1 MHVMRT
7 IRSMLCAVALLGL
20 AILPEPGAA
29 QATGAVAGQVVI
41 TRGRRLKKDRS
52 NVVIVV
58 QGIPDSAPTPSETP
72 VVIDQTDKTF
82 HPRITVIPTGTT
94 VDFPNNDRVF
104 HNVFSVSRATT
115 FDLGLYKAGSSK
127 SVEFDRAGVIDIYC
141 NIHPQMSAKV
151 LVVDTVHY
159 AVTGP
164 DGSFT
169 LPDVPPGIHP
179 FMAWQADGESFEG
192 TVEVE
197 AGKTSRLTIQ
207 LKEDRWSRDR
217 HTRKD
222 GTPYGRYK

>member
-1 MHVMRT
+1 MHVMRK
-7 IRSMLCAVALLGL
+7 IRSTLCALALLGL
-20 AILPEPGAA
+20 VVIPEPSTA
-29 QATGAVAGQVVI
+29 QATGAVAGQVTI

-52 NVVIVV
+52 NVVIFLRGV
-58 QGIPDSAPTPSETP
+58 PDSTPTPPETP

-82 HPRITVIPTGTT
+82 HPHITVIPTGTT

-151 LVVDTVHY
+151 LVVDTEHY
-159 AVTGP
+159 VVTGP
-164 DGSFT
+164 DGAFT
-169 LPDVPPGIHP
+169 LPDVPPGVYP

-192 TVEVE
+192 TVEIE
-197 AGKTSRLTIQ
+197 AGKTTQLAIQ
-207 LKEDRWSRDR
+207 LKEDPWSRER